1 MPHCDEEERVGGN
14 TEGKKMKKIQNF
26 GELWNNNLD
35 ILKSEKK
42 RIERKGVV
50 RIFEHIVT
58 KPF

>member
-1 MPHCDEEERVGGN
+1 
-14 TEGKKMKKIQNF
+14 MKKIQNF